1 MIFQNNPSR
10 NYTTISTID
19 AHTAGEPLRVIVEG
33 LGDIPGDT
41 ITAKRRY
48 AREHLD
54 RFRAAL
60 MAEPRGH
67 PHMYGAILTEPVNF
81 DSDLGVIF
89 IHNQGYSSMCGHG
102 IIALT
107 KVVLDM
113 KLVKKKGPKPTLNID
128 TPAGIVTAT
137 AQRKNNIVQSVSF
150 KNVPSF
156 VLKKNVSVKIPRI
169 GSVKCDIAFGGAFYA
184 FNDAAKIKLALTPD
198 NAPRIIELGMKIKNA
213 VADTVEITHPEGE
226 DLSFL
231 YGTIF
236 IAPPRDIANHSR
248 NVCVF
253 ADGQLDRSPT
263 GTGVSALAAIHH
275 FNGALSL
282 GRALNIE
289 SIIGTTFEVKV
300 ISIAENF
307 PVPAVIPQVTGSA
320 HITGQHEFIIDPND
334 PLKQGFL
341 IK

>member
-10 NYTTISTID
+10 EHTIVSTID

-33 LGDIPGDT
+33 LGEIVGNS
-41 ITAKRRY
+41 ILEKRRF
-48 AREHLD
+48 AQQHLD
-54 RFRAAL
+54 HIRKSL

-67 PHMYGAILTEPVNF
+67 PDMYGAILTEPVNYG
-81 DSDLGVIF
+81 SDVGVIF
-89 IHNQGYSSMCGHG
+89 IHNEGYSTMCGHG

-107 KVVLDM
+107 KVLLDT
-113 KLVKKKGPKPTLNID
+113 KIIKKKGAKPTLNID
-128 TPAGIVTAT
+128 TPAGIVVAT
-137 AQRKNNIVQSVSF
+137 AHRKNNVVQSVSF

-156 VLKKNVSVKIPRI
+156 VLEKGVEVKIPRI
-169 GSVKCDIAFGGAFYA
+169 GTLSCDIAFGGAFYA
-184 FNDAAKIKLALTPD
+184 FVDATELNLSLNID
-198 NAPRIIELGMKIKNA
+198 NSSRIINLGMKIKKA
-213 VADTVEITHPEGE
+213 VMKAVDIWHPEEE
-226 DLSFL
+226 DLGFL

-236 IAPPRDIANHSR
+236 TAPAKDIAHHGR

-282 GRALNIE
+282 GQSLTIE
-289 SIIGTTFEVKV
+289 SILGTTFEVKTLGL
-300 ISIAENF
+300 AQDY
-307 PVPAVIPQVTGSA
+307 PCPAVIAQVTGSA
-320 HITGQHEFIIDPND
+320 HITGHHEFTIDPDD
-334 PLKQGFL
+334 PLKEGFL

>member
-10 NYTTISTID
+10 EYTTISTID
-19 AHTAGEPLRVIVEG
+19 AHTAGEPLRVIVDG
-33 LGDIPGDT
+33 LNDIPGDT
-41 ITAKRRY
+41 ILAKRRY

-54 RFRAAL
+54 HLRAAL

-67 PHMYGAILTEPVNF
+67 PDMYGAILTEPVNF

-89 IHNQGYSSMCGHG
+89 IHNQGYSTMCGHG

-107 KVVLDM
+107 KVVFDM
-113 KLVKKKGPKPTLNID
+113 KIIKKKGSKPSLNID

-137 AQRKNNIVQSVSF
+137 AHRKNNIVRSVSF

-156 VLKKNVSVKIPRI
+156 VLEKDVSVKLPRLD
-169 GSVKCDIAFGGAFYA
+169 SVTCDIAFGGAFYA
-184 FNDAAKIKLALTPD
+184 FTDAQQLNLALTPD
-198 NAPRIIELGMKIKNA
+198 NAPRIIELGMKIKKA
-213 VADTVEITHPEGE
+213 VADTVEITHPDGE

-236 IAPPRDIANHSR
+236 TAPPHDVANHSR

-282 GRALNIE
+282 GRSLTIE
-289 SIIGTTFEVKV
+289 SILGTTFEVKV
-300 ISIAENF
+300 ISLAENYS
-307 PVPAVIPQVTGSA
+307 PPAVIPQVTGSA

-334 PLKQGFL
+334 PLKHGFL